1 MKIGIIGGRFDP
13 IHIGHLIVAQD
24 VAEILGLEKI
34 IFLVGYNPPHK
45 RAIAEFEDRYN
56 MVRLAVKS
64 RSDFTASPFEKQ
76 LNLPRSYTVEVLK
89 NLKKFYPRD
98 NLYFLI
104 GIDQYSRINTW
115 YKPLEL
121 FKYAHLVVMERK
133 TSDHRREKIHPKVI
147 FVKQR
152 EIDISSTEV
161 RHRVRL
167 GKSIKFLVP
176 EEVEKYIVRHKLY
189 TGVKTAVY

>member
-1 MKIGIIGGRFDP
+1 MKVGILGGRFDP

-24 VAEILGLEKI
+24 VAEILGLEKVV
-34 IFLVGYNPPHK
+34 FLVSYNPPHK
-45 RAIAEFEDRYN
+45 KAIADFEDRFN

-89 NLKKFYPRD
+89 ELKKYYPND
-98 NLYFLI
+98 SVYFLI
-104 GIDQYSRINTW
+104 GMDQYVKIDTW
-115 YKPLEL
+115 YKPLEI
-121 FKYAHLVVMERK
+121 FHYAHLVVMERK
-133 TSDHRREKIHPKVI
+133 SSTHKREKIHPKII

-152 EIDISSTEV
+152 EIDISSTEI
-161 RHRVRL
+161 RTRVRL

-176 EEVEKYIVRHKLY
+176 EPVEKYILKRKLY
-189 TGVKTAVY
+189 AGIKSRVY